1 MMDLDFGFQGGLDPA
16 NGNLGF
22 DVDGEVSVSETWIR
36 LGGDLLSRII
46 PARYRCGS
54 PSRIGRTEC
63 FLP

>member
-1 MMDLDFGFQGGLDPA
+1 MMDVDFGFQGGLDPA

-46 PARYRCGS
+46 PMRLA
-54 PSRIGRTEC
+54 
-63 FLP
+63 